1 MKKKLAVLF
10 SVIFL
15 LTSCI
20 SPVSLQ
26 ADGLKPVTVK
36 LNGNFLSFDQPP
48 IIENGRTLVP
58 FRVILEAM
66 GAEINWDSATKTIT
80 CTKDAKTV
88 ILTVGSTNIIVNNVS
103 KTIDVPAKIVNDRT
117 LIPLRAVSENFDAEV
132 NWDNA
137 ERLVTITSSVST
149 EQSTTEQS
157 ITEQSATEQSA
168 TETVITNN
176 SLSNTSTNTEND
188 SNNYTYT
195 YNNANKL
202 GTAYIYCGS
211 NLTSLFF
218 NSSVLSKEDFE
229 ALKTVVYD
237 FNLLYAETEDLLSDI
252 YKPDTEK
259 NTPYIEK
266 YNALSDELDKIA
278 KNSGIAFTDKK
289 TLSLDE
295 IVEKSNSQNESMNT
309 KLKNIY
315 SVYADEMGAA
325 LSGILKEVN
334 SSGEKSSDETLELL
348 KTGIEIEL
356 EILRNYDKLKSDVS
370 EITKMQEKI
379 QVFIDNYSSLK

>member
-10 SVIFL
+10 SGIFL

-132 NWDNA
+132 NWDND

-149 EQSTTEQS
+149 EQSTTSQS
-157 ITEQSATEQSA
+157 ITEQSA

-176 SLSNTSTNTEND
+176 SLSNTSTNTEAD
-188 SNNYTYT
+188 NNKYIYT
-195 YNNANKL
+195 YNNANNL

-266 YNALSDELDKIA
+266 YNALSDELEKIA
-278 KNSGIAFTDKK
+278 KNSGITFANKK

-295 IVEKSNSQNESMNT
+295 IVEKSNSQNEAMNT

-315 SVYADEMGAA
+315 SVYADEMTAA
-325 LSGILKEVN
+325 LSDILKEVN

-370 EITKMQEKI
+370 EVTKMQEKI
-379 QVFIDNYSSLK
+379 QVFIDNCGSLK